1 MSLFFNYPIS
11 KVIDELNNKEELRNF
26 AGISDVPTERQV
38 SEYFSR
44 FDICKFFKFSN
55 SILSTLFKPHK
66 TINDEYIVDAT
77 PVACDINVI
86 KQFIKDK
93 KLKKLGLKWGYST
106 TKKHFIGFKVTAV
119 LEKNTLTPV
128 SIFIHPGAPS
138 DARIFE
144 QILKELKRR
153 GLIKK
158 GNILYFDKGY
168 FSLMNYYIAINKYK
182 IVPLIFPK
190 SIFDVNK
197 IKERISIPLEF
208 YKDMKTFEDK
218 LEEITNLVDLTVEKL
233 ENYDD
238 LKPERGVIED
248 FFKVAKNAFGLDEF
262 HSYTEKSMV
271 KNILLG
277 FILTTIVIQCGFK
290 TKTQLQRLSEGYL
303 DLQPPKVDKKKQ
315 IDEDNE
321 VKEENSEN
329 EIKEPQQ
336 KLVTGIKEQIT
347 NLFNFS
353 SRKSSK
359 SKTKKQI
366 KSIDSK
372 NINEAVKHYLAEKLT
387 LIIPNLGPWSI
398 SN

>member
-106 TKKHFIGFKVTAV
+106 TKMHFIGFKVTVV

-158 GNILYFDKGY
+158 GDILYFDKGY

-190 SIFDVNK
+190 SNFDVNK

-238 LKPERGVIED
+238 LKPKRGIIED

-329 EIKEPQQ
+329 EIKEPQ

-372 NINEAVKHYLAEKLT
+372 NINETVKHYLTEKLT